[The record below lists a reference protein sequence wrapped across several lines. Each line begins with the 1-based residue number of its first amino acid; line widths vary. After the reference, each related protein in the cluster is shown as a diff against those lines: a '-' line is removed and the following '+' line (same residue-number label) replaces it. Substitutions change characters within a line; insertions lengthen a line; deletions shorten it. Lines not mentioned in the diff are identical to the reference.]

1 MEKPQTPPL
10 CPLVTY
16 TTQALDAYDTVILRP
31 YYLERMGQ
39 GPEQAT
45 PGPTLS
51 LSLDMTRRLIADL
64 QASLQQLDKARYQ
77 KPSVPE

>member
-1 MEKPQTPPL
+1 METSQTPPL
-10 CPLVTY
+10 YPLVTY
-16 TTQALDAYDTVILRP
+16 TTQAVEGYDTIVLRP

-45 PGPTLS
+45 PGPSLS

-64 QASLQQLDKARYQ
+64 QASLQQLDNAHYQ
-77 KPSVPE
+77 KPSVPQ

>member
-1 MEKPQTPPL
+1 MENKQTPPL

-16 TTQALDAYDTVILRP
+16 TTQALDAYDTIILRP

-45 PGPTLS
+45 PGPSLS

-64 QASLQQLDKARYQ
+64 QTTLQQLEKAHYQ
-77 KPSVPE
+77 KPSVPQ